1 MHPIRG
7 FAAGAG
13 AQNNSTSN
21 KAQIRLKLNGHAL
34 YLQGRRWRYQK
45 IYLTTDVMKNLAL
58 ILWVCLMGFG
68 CQKQLSVFELT
79 DQTVVSDQI
88 VKQQHVTELK
98 VLQNAYNDLFN
109 QNMSGNTL
117 SQVISNLQA
126 TNDRAIMVDRVL
138 RHMLNR
144 SELVIPSD
152 TAMRTDI
159 AAFVDQSY
167 QRFYKRL
174 PSPFERYKLNAYIAG
189 NQAVT
194 PREVWFA
201 FLTSDEYARK

>member
-1 MHPIRG
+1 
-7 FAAGAG
+7 
-13 AQNNSTSN
+13 
-21 KAQIRLKLNGHAL
+21 
-34 YLQGRRWRYQK
+34 
-45 IYLTTDVMKNLAL
+45 MKNLAL